1 MGRTTN
7 ALGKFNL
14 TGGRGSSRF
23 LCCAQRRLPYL
34 RRLSP
39 PSSASAKRAA
49 YSPAGLVQ
57 GTNGDFYGTTA
68 YGGNGGG
75 CPFPNIGCG
84 RLFKITP
91 GGAPTTLYSFCSQI
105 GCPDGEY
112 PYAGLI
118 QATNGEFYGT
128 TVSGGNAGEGSSTIV
143 KISPNGTL
151 TTLYTFDGT
160 QGIYP
165 DAGLIQATN
174 GDFYGTTQEGG
185 TYDVVRDRAQ
195 HRHVAGLELHSIV
208 DASEWVWAAHPIW
221 QESHGVNRDRHVLPR
236 PAWVVR
242 KHFGTNRQAG
252 NPGEQPARGIEER
265 RFVDPH
271 TRLPTVLWRSVR
283 CPCCL
288 H

>member
-1 MGRTTN
+1 
-7 ALGKFNL
+7 
-14 TGGRGSSRF
+14 
-23 LCCAQRRLPYL
+23 LPYL

-185 TYDVVRDRAQ
+185 TYDVGTIFSLSV
-195 HRHVAGLELHSIV
+195 GLGPFVETQT
-208 DASEWVWAAHPIW
+208 ASGKVGAAVKILGNNLTHAT
-221 QESHGVNRDRHVLPR
+221 SVGFNGASAVFT
-236 PAWVVR
+236 VVSSSEITTTVPTGAAT
-242 KHFGTNRQAG
+242 GTVQVVTPNGTLSSNVPFRV
-252 NPGEQPARGIEER
+252 P
-265 RFVDPH
+265 
-271 TRLPTVLWRSVR
+271 
-283 CPCCL
+283 
-288 H
+288 